1 MSTSEDQEP
10 LEGGVSPKERSS
22 LMKVPSLKVKLSSEE
37 SRPQEARSPNEATF
51 SLETSLTEATILGE
65 GESRTEPTSPGNP
78 KSPGEGMSSTE
89 PTSPGN
95 PKSPGERKSPTEPT
109 SPGNPKSPGE
119 RKSPTEP
126 TSPGESTLPRDK
138 KSPTEPTSPGEP
150 MLLREKKSLTE
161 LKSPGEETIPRD
173 GTFPEKTKS
182 PEINTSKE
190 QLVKLDQQ
198 KELTLQQQPVQVSP
212 PPLPLPTA
220 NVEAINFL
228 ASITS
233 EELALILFTDSLVTI
248 SDTGKELGEFTVSVH
263 PTIYKGEQCVRVTA
277 NSHGSIDNIPCGT
290 SISAHISNKLETL
303 QLHHHEYIKL
313 KDHSLVKETLMKK
326 EDVYV
331 LTRDV
336 TMAENVKSE
345 TLSFSQT
352 DMEGFVS
359 EASNLLLL
367 RIMARRN
374 NVPDN
379 MVFLSFDTE
388 MQLSTCTYLNL
399 GPRTMMIG
407 KSECEVLSIQRTIH
421 SQANSPMSW
430 QSSFLP
436 DGHLTS
442 RVQVGSPITMR
453 LKQLPHI
460 IETDVEDP
468 KPVFEKKPLNWE
480 EDMQLYFK
488 FLDRTEA
495 LKADYSSYIR
505 HHPELKSILADFLQF
520 LLLRKPQDV
529 ITFAAEYFS
538 SFSTFSTEQS
548 PFLTSKKLSPF
559 KEP

>member
-10 LEGGVSPKERSS
+10 LLHPEGGASPKEGSS
-22 LMKVPSLKVKLSSEE
+22 LSEVQSLKLELSSEE
-37 SRPQEARSPNEATF
+37 THPQEARSPNEATF

-65 GESRTEPTSPGNP
+65 EESRTQPTSPGNP
-78 KSPGEGMSSTE
+78 KSPGE
-89 PTSPGN
+89 
-95 PKSPGERKSPTEPT
+95 
-109 SPGNPKSPGE
+109 
-119 RKSPTEP
+119 
-126 TSPGESTLPRDK
+126 
-138 KSPTEPTSPGEP
+138 P
-150 MLLREKKSLTE
+150 MLLRERKSFIETT
-161 LKSPGEETIPRD
+161 SPGDAISPREETILRG
-173 GTFPEKTKS
+173 GTSPEMTKS
-182 PEINTSKE
+182 LEIDTSKE

-198 KELTLQQQPVQVSP
+198 KELTLQQQPVQESP

-220 NVEAINFL
+220 NLEAINFL

-233 EELALILFTDSLVTI
+233 EELALIRFTDSLVTI

-277 NSHGSIDNIPCGT
+277 NSHGFIDNIPCGT

-303 QLHHHEYIKL
+303 ELHHHEYIKL

-326 EDVYV
+326 EHDGYI

-367 RIMARRN
+367 RIMARQN

-548 PFLTSKKLSPF
+548 PFLTSNKLSPF

>member
-89 PTSPGN
+89 PTSPG
-95 PKSPGERKSPTEPT
+95 
-109 SPGNPKSPGE
+109 
-119 RKSPTEP
+119 
-126 TSPGESTLPRDK
+126 ESTLPREK

-161 LKSPGEETIPRD
+161 PISPGEETIPRD

-182 PEINTSKE
+182 PEIITSKE

-198 KELTLQQQPVQVSP
+198 KEQTLQQQPVQVSP

-326 EDVYV
+326 EDDVYV

-468 KPVFEKKPLNWE
+468 KPVFAKKPLNWE